1 MYNKTHGSQKENNED
16 KKIKHLVQ
24 ASKGKLLTGALEGLA
39 DLYPLCRIPVLYVCS
54 VGPKPLTSRHDL
66 VFGTVLGSWNHHYA
80 LGSKTK
86 ELNGCRVISRASVG
100 KRP

>member
-1 MYNKTHGSQKENNED
+1 MVPPAARQLYS
-16 KKIKHLVQ
+16 
-24 ASKGKLLTGALEGLA
+24 GALEGLA
-39 DLYPLCRIPVLYVCS
+39 DVRTLCGVS
-54 VGPKPLTSRHDL
+54 VSHLHAAGAKPLTSRHDL